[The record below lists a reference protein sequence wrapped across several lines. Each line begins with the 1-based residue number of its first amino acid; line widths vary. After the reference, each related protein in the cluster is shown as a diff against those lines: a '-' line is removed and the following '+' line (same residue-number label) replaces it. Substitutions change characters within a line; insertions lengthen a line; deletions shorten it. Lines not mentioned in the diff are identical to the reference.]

1 MWDKVDSRIR
11 VALSKIRL
19 TFRAVISMVRSNT
32 PVQLVQANGVAGET
46 LQDNE
51 LFQHYGFT
59 SNPLPGTM
67 GIVVPVGGKTAHGI
81 IIATEHG
88 TYRLKSLAS
97 GEVAL
102 YTDEGDSIV
111 LNRGRMIN
119 VTTQTMN
126 INAANAVNIKT
137 QKLNINASDSVNATT
152 PAVNASQQ
160 VTVAGTL
167 AANGGMTA
175 KAGSGGGAAVMIDG
189 TVDVTEDVSIN
200 GKSVIGHDHVD
211 SMNGITS
218 TMR

>member
-11 VALSKIRL
+11 NALIKIRL
-19 TFRAVISMVRSNT
+19 PFRAVISMVRSDT
-32 PVQLVQANGVAGET
+32 PVQLMQGQGVAGET

-59 SNPLPGTM
+59 SNPLKGTM
-67 GIVVPVGGKTAHGI
+67 GIVVPVGGRTAHGI

-88 TYRLKSLAS
+88 TYRLKGLAS

-119 VTTQTMN
+119 VTTQTLN
-126 INAANAVNIKT
+126 IDAASAVNIKT
-137 QKLNINASDSVNATT
+137 QTLNIQAATSVNATT
-152 PAVNASQQ
+152 PVINASQQ
-160 VTVAGTL
+160 VKVAGTL

-175 KAGSGGGAAVMIDG
+175 QAGAGGGAAVAIAG
-189 TVDVTEDVSIN
+189 TVDVTEDVTIN
-200 GKSVIGHDHVD
+200 GKSVVDHDHKD
-211 SMNGITS
+211 SVGGMTS
-218 TMR
+218 TML

>member
-1 MWDKVDSRIR
+1 MWDKVDRRIR
-11 VALSKIRL
+11 NALSKVRL
-19 TFRAVISMVRSNT
+19 AFRADLTMTASGGN
-32 PVQLVQANGVAGET
+32 VQFVQANGLAGEE

-67 GIVVPVGGKTAHGI
+67 AIVLPIGGKTAHGI

-88 TYRLKSLAS
+88 SYRLKSLAP

-111 LNRGRMIN
+111 LNRGRIIN
-119 VTTQTMN
+119 VTTQT
-126 INAANAVNIKT
+126 
-137 QKLNINASDSVNATT
+137 LNINASKEVNINT
-152 PAVNASQQ
+152 PQLNASQQ

-175 KAGSGGGAAVMIDG
+175 QAGSGGGAAVQIAGDAHITG
-189 TVDVTEDVSIN
+189 DATIG
-200 GKSVIGHDHVD
+200 GKGFLEHDHRD
-211 SMNGITS
+211 SMGGIVS
-218 TMR
+218 QPL